1 MIRFLKNVR
10 TDASVNIDLTSF
22 DINAICYDINT
33 EEYRQAYYLDL
44 VKILWLKLYHLCQ
57 NQSEADNLKSVD
69 GTEYIFR
76 YNPSKKENLK
86 QLKDEVWKIYN
97 ELSK

>member
-1 MIRFLKNVR
+1 MIRFLKNVK
-10 TDASVNIDLTSF
+10 TDTPVDIDLTNF

-33 EEYRQAYYLDL
+33 DEYRDAYYIDL
-44 VKILWLKLYHLCQ
+44 VRILWLKLYHLCQ
-57 NQSEADNLKSVD
+57 NASEADNLKSVD

-86 QLKDEVWKIYN
+86 RLQNEVWKIFN